1 MKNFIEY
8 FIKHRVISNWIMLI
22 ICLAGVFALSNL
34 QTRINPKI
42 EQPYVTVAVPWP
54 GASPVELEEGIMVK
68 IEEAL
73 KGLEGLLDIW
83 SQSRESYGE
92 VTVEV
97 DDTYDMNKA
106 IQAVKNAVNSISS
119 YPAGAEKP
127 IIYQETEWNRA
138 ISLSVWGPDDL
149 FTIKK
154 VIDEFRDD
162 LMRTGKISNTMVWG
176 LPEREISIEISPRD
190 LERYKLTINDIAS
203 AVRNS
208 NLNISSGSV
217 LTAQEKILI
226 RSYGKKYNSLEFE
239 DIEII
244 SGIDGT
250 KIRLIDICTVKEQW
264 PENRFY
270 SEFNGRRSVSFNVM
284 YNNNEDVVEIVEIT
298 EKIAKQ
304 YNEKYAGLITFET
317 FIKET
322 DDLEERMRLL
332 IQNGLIGLALIMILL
347 GVFLNLRMA
356 FWIALSIPISFLGMF
371 FVIWVAGISINEM
384 SLFGMILVVG
394 ILVDDGIIIGESIF
408 YQAEKGKS
416 KLQATID
423 GTLDVIKPVSIAI
436 LTTIVAFTP
445 YFYFYGQLGAYVW
458 QIAAIVIA
466 SLCFSLIEAIVIL
479 PGHLA
484 HSKALDMTKN
494 ENTNQKSVFY
504 RFRRKFDATLKKIS
518 DDSYSRFLKFCL
530 KHRWSV
536 IATTLSIVFII
547 IGLFQGAHVKAQF
560 FPEME
565 FPFARI
571 NIEMPAGA
579 SAVVADEVRDEVIEK
594 ALAYGKIME
603 DENGVN
609 PIENYMSWGRGGNI
623 NIFLDLIPATE
634 RDWAVNDFLSD
645 LSDYIGTIPEAE
657 NVNIR
662 TASFGGNPIGV
673 RFLSADYTQLLL
685 AKNLLKEELQ
695 KIDGIKDIRDDTP
708 LGNNEFI
715 VKLKPRAE
723 ALGFNLRNVTSQ
735 LRQGFFGQEVMRM
748 QRGRDE
754 LRIWVRFSK
763 ENRVSISQIEN
774 LRIRTP
780 NGDYIAFKEI
790 ATFKIERGIKTI
802 RRENRQR
809 SVRVSANMDFT
820 KNNLQVVLGELNS
833 TIIPRVLSQVDGVT
847 ETAGGQAEY
856 TNKMINSISFS
867 MTFAALVIFTILVF
881 LLKSYIQTAL
891 ILSLIPLGIIGAV
904 IGHFLMGI
912 PVSILSF
919 LGIVALSGII
929 INDSVVLLDRY
940 NKNIKSGEKVR
951 DAIYNAGVIR
961 FRPIVLTTLTT
972 SVGLAPLILQ
982 RSQQGQWLV
991 PMALAV
997 AAGLIFGTLITL
1009 LMLPSALYCVSD
1021 LRVLKNRFAHKYM
1034 GRDLMSRAEMEPAR
1048 KSD

>member
-8 FIKHRVISNWIMLI
+8 FIKHRVIANWIMLV
-22 ICLAGVFALSNL
+22 ICLTGVFALFNL
-34 QTRINPKI
+34 QTRINPKV
-42 EQPYVTVAVPWP
+42 EQPYVTVAVVFP
-54 GASPVELEEGIMVK
+54 GASPIELEEGIMVK

-73 KGLEGLLDIW
+73 KGLEGLSEIW
-83 SQSRESYGE
+83 SQSHESYGE

-97 DDTYDMNKA
+97 DDSYDMSRA
-106 IQAVKNAVNSISS
+106 IQDVKNAVNSIAS

-138 ISLSVWGPDDL
+138 IWLSVWGPDDL

-162 LMRTGKISNTMVWG
+162 LMRSGKISNTMVWG
-176 LPEREISIEISPRD
+176 LPDREISIEISPRD
-190 LERYKLTINDIAS
+190 LERFKLTINDIAR

-208 NLNISSGSV
+208 SLNISSGSV
-217 LTAQEKILI
+217 LTEQEEILI
-226 RSYGKKYNSLEFE
+226 RTYGKKYNSQEFE
-239 DIEII
+239 DIEIV
-244 SGIDGT
+244 SGVDGT
-250 KIRLIDICTVKEQW
+250 KIRLVDICTVKEQW

-270 SEFNGRRSVSFNVM
+270 SEFNGKRAVSFNVM
-284 YNNNEDVVEIVEIT
+284 YNNNEDVVEIVETT
-298 EKIAKQ
+298 ERIAKQ

-322 DDLEERMRLL
+322 DDLEERMGLL
-332 IQNGLIGLALIMILL
+332 IQNGLIGLTLIMILL
-347 GVFLNLRMA
+347 SIFLNIRMA
-356 FWIALSIPISFLGMF
+356 FWVALSIPISFLGMF
-371 FVIWVAGISINEM
+371 FVIWILGISINEM

-408 YQAEKGKS
+408 SQAERGKS
-416 KLQATID
+416 KFKATID

-436 LTTIVAFTP
+436 LTTIVAFIP
-445 YFYFYGQLGAYVW
+445 YFYFYGVLGSYVW
-458 QIAAIVIA
+458 QIAAIVIV
-466 SLCFSLIEAIVIL
+466 SLCFSLIEAVIIL
-479 PGHLA
+479 PGHIE
-484 HSKALDMTKN
+484 HSKALDMAKN
-494 ENTNQKSVFY
+494 GIPNKKSIFY
-504 RFRRKFDATLKKIS
+504 RTRKKFDVVLTKIS
-518 DDSYSRFLKFCL
+518 DDSYGRFLKFCL

-536 IATTLSIVFII
+536 TASTLSIVLII
-547 IGLFQGAHVKAQF
+547 IGMFQGAHVRAQF

-571 NIEMPAGA
+571 AIEMPAGA
-579 SAVVADEVRDEVIEK
+579 SEAVADDVRNEVIEK
-594 ALAYGKIME
+594 ALAYGKILE
-603 DENGVN
+603 DEEGIN
-609 PIENYMSWGRGGNI
+609 PIENYMSWGGRGDV

-634 RDWAVNDFLSD
+634 RDWSVNDFLSD

-662 TASFGGNPIGV
+662 TPSFGGSPVEV
-673 RFLSADYTQLLL
+673 RFLSADYTQLLK
-685 AKNLLKEELQ
+685 AKNLLKEELA
-695 KIDGIKDIRDDTP
+695 KIDGLEDIRDDTP

-715 VKLKPRAE
+715 VTLKPRAE
-723 ALGFNLRNVTSQ
+723 ALGFNLREVTSQ

-754 LRIWVRFSK
+754 LRIWVRFNK
-763 ENRVSISQIEN
+763 DDRVSISQIEN

-780 NGDYIAFKEI
+780 NGDYIAFKEL
-790 ATFKIERGIKTI
+790 ATFKIERGIETI

-809 SVRVSANMDFT
+809 SVRVRANMDFT
-820 KNNLQVVLGELNS
+820 KNNLQVVLEELKS

-856 TNKMINSISFS
+856 TNKMVNSITFS
-867 MTFAALVIFTILVF
+867 MTFAIIAIFTILVF
-881 LLKSYIQTAL
+881 LLKSYIQSGL

-919 LGIVALSGII
+919 LGIVALAGII

-940 NKNIKSGEKVR
+940 NKNIKSGEDVK
-951 DAIYNAGVIR
+951 DAIFNAGMIR

-972 SVGLAPLILQ
+972 AVGLAPLILQ
-982 RSQQGQWLV
+982 KSQQGQWLV

-997 AAGLIFGTLITL
+997 AAGLIFGTIITL
-1009 LMLPSALYCVSD
+1009 LMLPSALYVVSD
-1021 LRVLKNRFAHKYM
+1021 LRVLKNRFAHRFM
-1034 GRDLMSRAEMEPAR
+1034 GRALLHRSEMEPAR

>member
-22 ICLAGVFALSNL
+22 ICLAGVFALFNL
-34 QTRINPKI
+34 KTRINPKL
-42 EQPYVTVAVPWP
+42 EQPYVTVAVVFP
-54 GASPVELEEGIMVK
+54 GASPIELEEGIMVK

-73 KGLEGLLDIW
+73 KGLEGLSDIW
-83 SQSRESYGE
+83 SQSHESYGE

-97 DDTYDMNKA
+97 DDSYDMNRA
-106 IQAVKNAVNSISS
+106 IQDVKNAVNSIAS

-190 LERYKLTINDIAS
+190 LERFKLTINDITE

-217 LTAQEKILI
+217 LTAQEEILI
-226 RSYGKKYNSLEFE
+226 RTYGKKYNSLEFE
-239 DIEII
+239 DIEVI

-250 KIRLIDICTVKEQW
+250 KIRLVDICTVREQW
-264 PENRFY
+264 PDNRFY
-270 SEFNGRRSVSFNVM
+270 SEFNGKRSVSFNVM

-298 EKIAKQ
+298 ERVVEQ

-322 DDLEERMRLL
+322 DDLEERMGLL
-332 IQNGLIGLALIMILL
+332 IQNGLIGLTLIMILL
-347 GVFLNLRMA
+347 SIFLNMRMA
-356 FWIALSIPISFLGMF
+356 FWVALSIPISFLGMF
-371 FVIWVAGISINEM
+371 FVIWILGISINEM

-408 YQAEKGKS
+408 AQAEKGKS
-416 KLQATID
+416 RFKATID

-445 YFYFYGQLGAYVW
+445 YFYFYGQLGNYVW
-458 QIAAIVIA
+458 QIAAIVIV
-466 SLCFSLIEAIVIL
+466 SLCFSLIEAVVIL
-479 PGHLA
+479 PGHIQ
-484 HSKALDMTKN
+484 HSKALDMAKN
-494 ENTNQKSVFY
+494 GNTNQKSIFY
-504 RFRRKFDATLKKIS
+504 RIRKKFDAILKMIS
-518 DDSYSRFLKFCL
+518 DDSYGRFLKFCL

-536 IATTLSIVFII
+536 TASTLSIVLLIV
-547 IGLFQGAHVKAQF
+547 GLFQGAHVRAQF

-571 NIEMPAGA
+571 GIEMPAGA
-579 SAVVADEVRDEVIEK
+579 SAVVADEVRNKVIEK

-603 DENGVN
+603 EEDGIN
-609 PIENYMSWGRGGNI
+609 PIENYMSWGGRGDI
-623 NIFLDLIPATE
+623 NIFLDLIPAAE

-645 LSDYIGTIPEAE
+645 LSDHIGTIPEAE

-662 TASFGGNPIGV
+662 TASFGGSPVAV
-673 RFLSADYTQLLL
+673 RFLSADYTQLLK
-685 AKNLLKEELQ
+685 AKNLLKDELQ
-695 KIDGIKDIRDDTP
+695 KIDGLKDIRDDTP

-715 VKLKPRAE
+715 VTLKPRAE
-723 ALGFNLRNVTSQ
+723 ALGFNLRDVTSQ

-754 LRIWVRFSK
+754 LRIWVRFTK
-763 ENRVSISQIEN
+763 DDRISISQIEN

-790 ATFKIERGIKTI
+790 ATFKIERGIETI

-820 KNNLQVVLGELNS
+820 KNNLQVVLEELNS

-856 TNKMINSISFS
+856 TNKMVDSITFS
-867 MTFAALVIFTILVF
+867 MTFALIMIFTILVF
-881 LLKSYIQTAL
+881 LLKSYIQSGI

-904 IGHFLMGI
+904 LGHFVMGI
-912 PVSILSF
+912 PISILSF
-919 LGIVALSGII
+919 LGIVALAGII

-940 NKNIKSGEKVR
+940 NKNIKAGEGVR
-951 DAIYNAGVIR
+951 EAIYNAGMIR

-972 SVGLAPLILQ
+972 AVGLAPLILQ

-1021 LRVLKNRFAHKYM
+1021 LRVLKNRFAHRFM
-1034 GRDLMSRAEMEPAR
+1034 GRELLDRAEMEPAR
-1048 KSD
+1048 K

>member
-1 MKNFIEY
+1 
-8 FIKHRVISNWIMLI
+8 MLI
-22 ICLAGVFALSNL
+22 ICFAGVFALFNL
-34 QTRINPKI
+34 KTRINPKL
-42 EQPYVTVAVPWP
+42 EQPYVTVAVVFP
-54 GASPVELEEGIMVK
+54 GASPIELEEGIMVK

-73 KGLEGLLDIW
+73 KGLEGLSDIW
-83 SQSRESYGE
+83 SQSHESYGE

-97 DDTYDMNKA
+97 DDSYDMNRA
-106 IQAVKNAVNSISS
+106 IQDVKNAVNSIAS

-190 LERYKLTINDIAS
+190 LERFKLTINDITQ

-217 LTAQEKILI
+217 LTAQEEILI
-226 RSYGKKYNSLEFE
+226 RTYGKKYNSLEFE
-239 DIEII
+239 DIEVI

-250 KIRLIDICTVKEQW
+250 KIRLVDICTVREQW
-264 PENRFY
+264 PDNRFY
-270 SEFNGRRSVSFNVM
+270 SEFNGKRSVSFNVM

-298 EKIAKQ
+298 ERVVEQ

-322 DDLEERMRLL
+322 DDLEERMGLL
-332 IQNGLIGLALIMILL
+332 IQNGLIGLTLIMILL
-347 GVFLNLRMA
+347 SIFLNMRMA
-356 FWIALSIPISFLGMF
+356 FWVALSIPISFLGMF
-371 FVIWVAGISINEM
+371 FVIWILGISINEM

-408 YQAEKGKS
+408 AQAEKGKS
-416 KLQATID
+416 RFKATID

-445 YFYFYGQLGAYVW
+445 YFYFYGQLGNYVW
-458 QIAAIVIA
+458 QIAAIVIV
-466 SLCFSLIEAIVIL
+466 SLCFSLIEAVVIL
-479 PGHLA
+479 PGHIE
-484 HSKALDMTKN
+484 HSKALDMAKN
-494 ENTNQKSVFY
+494 GNTNQKSIFY
-504 RFRRKFDATLKKIS
+504 RIRKKFDAILKMIS
-518 DDSYSRFLKFCL
+518 DDSYGRFLKFCL

-536 IATTLSIVFII
+536 TASTLSIVLLIV
-547 IGLFQGAHVKAQF
+547 GLFQGAHVRAQF

-571 NIEMPAGA
+571 GIEMPAGA
-579 SAVVADEVRDEVIEK
+579 SAVVADEVRNEVIEK

-603 DENGVN
+603 EEDGIN
-609 PIENYMSWGRGGNI
+609 PIENYMSWGGRGDI
-623 NIFLDLIPATE
+623 NIFLDLIPAAE

-645 LSDYIGTIPEAE
+645 LSDHIGTIPEAE

-662 TASFGGNPIGV
+662 TASFGGSPVAV
-673 RFLSADYTQLLL
+673 RFLSADYTQLLK
-685 AKNLLKEELQ
+685 AKNLLKDELQ
-695 KIDGIKDIRDDTP
+695 KIDGLKDIRDDTP

-715 VKLKPRAE
+715 VTLKRRAE
-723 ALGFNLRNVTSQ
+723 ALGFNLRDVTSQ

-754 LRIWVRFSK
+754 LRIWVRFTK
-763 ENRVSISQIEN
+763 DDRISISQIEN

-790 ATFKIERGIKTI
+790 ATFKIERGIETI

-820 KNNLQVVLGELNS
+820 KNNLQVVLEELNS

-856 TNKMINSISFS
+856 TNKMVDSITFS
-867 MTFAALVIFTILVF
+867 MTFALIMIFTILVF
-881 LLKSYIQTAL
+881 LLKSYIQSGI

-904 IGHFLMGI
+904 LGHFVMGI
-912 PVSILSF
+912 PISILSF
-919 LGIVALSGII
+919 LGIVALAGII

-940 NKNIKSGEKVR
+940 NKNIKAGEGVR
-951 DAIYNAGVIR
+951 EAIYNAGMIR

-972 SVGLAPLILQ
+972 AVGLAPLILQ

-1021 LRVLKNRFAHKYM
+1021 LRVLKNRFAHRFM
-1034 GRDLMSRAEMEPAR
+1034 GRELLDRAEMEPAR
-1048 KSD
+1048 K

>member
-22 ICLAGVFALSNL
+22 ICLAGVFALFNL
-34 QTRINPKI
+34 QTRIQPKL
-42 EQPYVTVAVPWP
+42 EQPYVTVAVVFP
-54 GASPVELEEGIMVK
+54 GASPIELEEGIMVK

-73 KGLEGLLDIW
+73 KGLEGLSDIW
-83 SQSRESYGE
+83 SQSHESYGE

-97 DDTYDMNKA
+97 DDSYDMSRA
-106 IQAVKNAVNSISS
+106 IQDVKNAVNSIAS

-138 ISLSVWGPDDL
+138 ISFSVWGPDDL

-176 LPEREISIEISPRD
+176 LPGREISIEIFPRD
-190 LERYKLTINDIAS
+190 LERFKLTINDIAS

-217 LTAQEKILI
+217 LTAQEEILI
-226 RSYGKKYNSLEFE
+226 RSYGKKYSSLEFE
-239 DIEII
+239 DIEVI
-244 SGIDGT
+244 SGVDGT
-250 KIRLIDICTVKEQW
+250 KIKLVDICTVREQW

-270 SEFNGRRSVSFNVM
+270 SEFNGKRAVTFNVM
-284 YNNNEDVVEIVEIT
+284 YNNNEDVVEIVEIA
-298 EKIAKQ
+298 ERIANQ
-304 YNEKYAGLITFET
+304 YNEQYGGLITFET

-322 DDLEERMRLL
+322 DDLEERMGLL
-332 IQNGLIGLALIMILL
+332 IQNGIIGLALIMILL
-347 GVFLNLRMA
+347 SIFLNMRMA
-356 FWIALSIPISFLGMF
+356 FWVALSIPISFLGMF
-371 FVIWVAGISINEM
+371 FVIWILGISINEM

-408 YQAEKGKS
+408 AQAEKGKS
-416 KLQATID
+416 RFRATID

-445 YFYFYGQLGAYVW
+445 YFYFYGQLGSYVW
-458 QIAAIVIA
+458 QIAAIVIV
-466 SLCFSLIEAIVIL
+466 SLCFSLIEAVVIL
-479 PGHLA
+479 PAHIE
-484 HSKALDMTKN
+484 HSKALDMAKN
-494 ENTNQKSVFY
+494 GNTNKKSIFY
-504 RFRRKFDATLKKIS
+504 RLRKKFDAILKRIS
-518 DDSYSRFLKFCL
+518 DDSYGRFLKFCL

-536 IATTLSIVFII
+536 TAATLSIVLLIV
-547 IGLFQGAHVKAQF
+547 GLFQGAHVRAQF

-571 NIEMPAGA
+571 AIEMPAGA
-579 SAVVADEVRDEVIEK
+579 SAVVADEVRNEVIEK

-603 DENGVN
+603 DEDGVN
-609 PIENYMSWGRGGNI
+609 PIENYMSWGGRGNI

-662 TASFGGNPIGV
+662 TASFGGSPIGV
-673 RFLSADYTQLLL
+673 RFLSADYTQLLK
-685 AKNLLKEELQ
+685 AKNLLKDELA
-695 KIDGIKDIRDDTP
+695 KIDGLEDIRDDTP

-715 VKLKPRAE
+715 VTLKPRAE
-723 ALGFNLRNVTSQ
+723 ALGFNLRDVTSQ

-754 LRIWVRFSK
+754 LRIWVRFNK

-780 NGDYIAFKEI
+780 NGDYIAFKEL
-790 ATFKIERGIKTI
+790 ATFKIERGIETI

-820 KNNLQVVLGELNS
+820 KNNLQIVLAELNS

-856 TNKMINSISFS
+856 TNKMVDSITFS
-867 MTFAALVIFTILVF
+867 MTFAFIVIFTILVF
-881 LLKSYIQTAL
+881 LLKSYIQSGL

-904 IGHFLMGI
+904 LGHFVMGI

-919 LGIVALSGII
+919 LGIVALAGII

-940 NKNIKSGEKVR
+940 NKNIKSGEDVQ
-951 DAIYNAGVIR
+951 DAIYNAGMVR

-972 SVGLAPLILQ
+972 AVGLAPLILQ

-997 AAGLIFGTLITL
+997 AAGLIFGTVITL
-1009 LMLPSALYCVSD
+1009 LMLPSALYVVSD
-1021 LRVLKNRFAHKYM
+1021 LRVLKNRFAHKFM
-1034 GRDLMSRAEMEPAR
+1034 GRELLERADMEPAR
-1048 KSD
+1048 KHI

>member
-8 FIKHRVISNWIMLI
+8 FIKHRVISNWIMII
-22 ICLAGVFALSNL
+22 ICLAGAYALSNL
-34 QTRINPKI
+34 QTRINPKV
-42 EQPYVTVAVPWP
+42 EQPYVTVAVVFP
-54 GASPVELEEGIMVK
+54 GASPIELEEGIMVK

-73 KGLEGLLDIW
+73 KGLEGLSEIW
-83 SQSRESYGE
+83 SQSHESYGE

-97 DDTYDMNKA
+97 EDSYDMSRA
-106 IQAVKNAVNSISS
+106 IQDVKNAVNSIAS

-176 LPEREISIEISPRD
+176 LPEREISIEIFPRD
-190 LERYKLTINDIAS
+190 LERFKLTINDIAS

-217 LTAQEKILI
+217 LTTQEEILI
-226 RSYGKKYNSLEFE
+226 RSYGKKYSSQEFE
-239 DIEII
+239 NIEII
-244 SGIDGT
+244 SGVDGT

-270 SEFNGRRSVSFNVM
+270 SEFNGKRAVTFNVM
-284 YNNNEDVVEIVEIT
+284 YNNNEDVVEIVEIS
-298 EKIAKQ
+298 EQIANQ

-332 IQNGLIGLALIMILL
+332 IQNGLIGLTLIIILL
-347 GVFLNLRMA
+347 GIFLNTRMA
-356 FWIALSIPISFLGMF
+356 FWVALSIPISFLGMF
-371 FVIWVAGISINEM
+371 FVIWIAGISINEM

-408 YQAEKGKS
+408 SQAEKGKNRL
-416 KLQATID
+416 KATVD

-436 LTTIVAFTP
+436 LTTIVAFIP
-445 YFYFYGQLGAYVW
+445 YFYFYGVLGSYVW

-466 SLCFSLIEAIVIL
+466 SLCFSLIEAVVIL
-479 PGHLA
+479 PAHLE
-484 HSKALDMTKN
+484 HSKALDLAKN
-494 ENTNQKSVFY
+494 GNNNHKSVFY
-504 RFRRKFDATLKKIS
+504 KLRKAFDRILKKLT
-518 DDSYSRFLKFCL
+518 DNVYGRFLKFCL

-536 IATTLSIVFII
+536 SAATLAVVLLIA
-547 IGLFQGAHVKAQF
+547 GMFQGAHVRAQF

-571 NIEMPAGA
+571 AIEMPAGA
-579 SAVVADEVRDEVIEK
+579 SEVVADGVRNEVIEK

-603 DENGVN
+603 DEDGVN
-609 PIENYMSWGRGGNI
+609 PIENYMSWGGRGNI

-634 RDWAVNDFLSD
+634 REWAVNDFLSD

-657 NVNIR
+657 HVNIR
-662 TASFGGNPIGV
+662 TASFGGSPVSV
-673 RFLSADYTQLLL
+673 RFLSADYTQLLR

-695 KIDGIKDIRDDTP
+695 KIDGLIDIRDDTP

-715 VKLKPRAE
+715 VSLKPRAE
-723 ALGFNLRNVTSQ
+723 ALGFNLREVTSQ

-754 LRIWVRFSK
+754 LRIWVRFNK

-809 SVRVSANMDFT
+809 SVRVNANMDFT
-820 KNNLQVVLGELNS
+820 KNNLQVVLAELNS
-833 TIIPRVLSQVDGVT
+833 TIIPRVLSQVDGVMQ
-847 ETAGGQAEY
+847 TAGGQAEY
-856 TNKMINSISFS
+856 TNKMVSSISSS
-867 MTFAALVIFTILVF
+867 MTFALIVIFTILVF
-881 LLKSYIQTAL
+881 LLKSYIQSGL

-904 IGHFLMGI
+904 LGHYVMGI

-919 LGIVALSGII
+919 LGIVALAGII

-940 NKNIKSGEKVR
+940 NKYIKSGKSVSEAVY
-951 DAIYNAGVIR
+951 DAGITR
-961 FRPIVLTTLTT
+961 FRPIVLTTMTT

-982 RSQQGQWLV
+982 KSQQGQWLV

-1021 LRVLKNRFAHKYM
+1021 LRVLKNRFAHRFM
-1034 GRDLMSRAEMEPAR
+1034 GRELLDRSEMEPAR
-1048 KSD
+1048 KHV

>member
-54 GASPVELEEGIMVK
+54 GASPIELEEGIMVK

-83 SQSRESYGE
+83 SKSHESYGE

-217 LTAQEKILI
+217 LTAQEEILI

-298 EKIAKQ
+298 ERIASQ
-304 YNEKYAGLITFET
+304 YNEKYEGLITFET

-466 SLCFSLIEAIVIL
+466 SLCFSLIEAVVIL

-484 HSKALDMTKN
+484 HSKALDMAKN
-494 ENTNQKSVFY
+494 GNTNQKSVFY
-504 RFRRKFDATLKKIS
+504 RFRKKFDAVLKKIQMI
-518 DDSYSRFLKFCL
+518 L
-530 KHRWSV
+530 
-536 IATTLSIVFII
+536 IAVF
-547 IGLFQGAHVKAQF
+547 
-560 FPEME
+560 
-565 FPFARI
+565 
-571 NIEMPAGA
+571 
-579 SAVVADEVRDEVIEK
+579 
-594 ALAYGKIME
+594 
-603 DENGVN
+603 
-609 PIENYMSWGRGGNI
+609 
-623 NIFLDLIPATE
+623 
-634 RDWAVNDFLSD
+634 
-645 LSDYIGTIPEAE
+645 
-657 NVNIR
+657 
-662 TASFGGNPIGV
+662 
-673 RFLSADYTQLLL
+673 
-685 AKNLLKEELQ
+685 
-695 KIDGIKDIRDDTP
+695 
-708 LGNNEFI
+708 
-715 VKLKPRAE
+715 
-723 ALGFNLRNVTSQ
+723 
-735 LRQGFFGQEVMRM
+735 
-748 QRGRDE
+748 
-754 LRIWVRFSK
+754 
-763 ENRVSISQIEN
+763 
-774 LRIRTP
+774 
-780 NGDYIAFKEI
+780 
-790 ATFKIERGIKTI
+790 
-802 RRENRQR
+802 
-809 SVRVSANMDFT
+809 
-820 KNNLQVVLGELNS
+820 
-833 TIIPRVLSQVDGVT
+833 
-847 ETAGGQAEY
+847 
-856 TNKMINSISFS
+856 
-867 MTFAALVIFTILVF
+867 
-881 LLKSYIQTAL
+881 
-891 ILSLIPLGIIGAV
+891 
-904 IGHFLMGI
+904 
-912 PVSILSF
+912 
-919 LGIVALSGII
+919 
-929 INDSVVLLDRY
+929 
-940 NKNIKSGEKVR
+940 
-951 DAIYNAGVIR
+951 
-961 FRPIVLTTLTT
+961 
-972 SVGLAPLILQ
+972 
-982 RSQQGQWLV
+982 
-991 PMALAV
+991 
-997 AAGLIFGTLITL
+997 
-1009 LMLPSALYCVSD
+1009 
-1021 LRVLKNRFAHKYM
+1021 
-1034 GRDLMSRAEMEPAR
+1034 
-1048 KSD
+1048 

>member
-8 FIKHRVISNWIMLI
+8 FIKHRVIANWIMLV
-22 ICLAGVFALSNL
+22 ICLTGVFALFNL
-34 QTRINPKI
+34 QTRINPKV
-42 EQPYVTVAVPWP
+42 EQPYVTVAVVFP
-54 GASPVELEEGIMVK
+54 GASPIELEEGIMVK

-73 KGLEGLLDIW
+73 KGLEGLSEIW
-83 SQSRESYGE
+83 SQSHESYGE

-97 DDTYDMNKA
+97 DDSYDMSRA
-106 IQAVKNAVNSISS
+106 IQDVKNAVNSIAS

-138 ISLSVWGPDDL
+138 IWLSVWGPDDL

-162 LMRTGKISNTMVWG
+162 LMRSGKISNTMVWG
-176 LPEREISIEISPRD
+176 LPDREISIEISPRD
-190 LERYKLTINDIAS
+190 LERFKLTINDIAT

-208 NLNISSGSV
+208 SLNISSGSV
-217 LTAQEKILI
+217 LTEQEEILI
-226 RSYGKKYNSLEFE
+226 RTYGKKYNSQEFE
-239 DIEII
+239 DIEIV
-244 SGIDGT
+244 SGVDGT
-250 KIRLIDICTVKEQW
+250 KIRLVDICTVKEQW

-270 SEFNGRRSVSFNVM
+270 SEFNGKRAVSFNVM
-284 YNNNEDVVEIVEIT
+284 YNNNEDVVEIVETT
-298 EKIAKQ
+298 ERIAKQ

-322 DDLEERMRLL
+322 DDLEERMGLL
-332 IQNGLIGLALIMILL
+332 IQNGLIGLTLIMILL
-347 GVFLNLRMA
+347 SIFLNIRMA
-356 FWIALSIPISFLGMF
+356 FWVALSIPISFLGMF
-371 FVIWVAGISINEM
+371 FVIWILGISINEM

-408 YQAEKGKS
+408 SQAERGKS
-416 KLQATID
+416 KFKATID

-436 LTTIVAFTP
+436 LTTIVAFIP
-445 YFYFYGQLGAYVW
+445 YFYFYGVLGSYVW
-458 QIAAIVIA
+458 QIAAIVIV
-466 SLCFSLIEAIVIL
+466 SLCFSLIEAVIIL
-479 PGHLA
+479 PGHIE
-484 HSKALDMTKN
+484 HSKALDMAKN
-494 ENTNQKSVFY
+494 GIPNKKSIFY
-504 RFRRKFDATLKKIS
+504 RTRKKFDVVLTKIS
-518 DDSYSRFLKFCL
+518 DDSYGRFLKFCL

-536 IATTLSIVFII
+536 TASTLSIVLII
-547 IGLFQGAHVKAQF
+547 IGMFQGAHVRAQF

-571 NIEMPAGA
+571 AIEMPAGA
-579 SAVVADEVRDEVIEK
+579 SETVADDVRNEVIEK
-594 ALAYGKIME
+594 ALAYGKILE
-603 DENGVN
+603 DEEGIN
-609 PIENYMSWGRGGNI
+609 PIENYMSWGGRGDV

-634 RDWAVNDFLSD
+634 RDWSVNDFLSD

-662 TASFGGNPIGV
+662 TPSFGGSPVEV
-673 RFLSADYTQLLL
+673 RFLSADYTQLLK
-685 AKNLLKEELQ
+685 AKNLLKEELA
-695 KIDGIKDIRDDTP
+695 KIDGLEDIRDDTP

-715 VKLKPRAE
+715 VTLKPRAE
-723 ALGFNLRNVTSQ
+723 ALGFNLREVTSQ

-754 LRIWVRFSK
+754 LRIWVRFNK
-763 ENRVSISQIEN
+763 DDRVSISQIEN

-780 NGDYIAFKEI
+780 NGDYIAFKEL
-790 ATFKIERGIKTI
+790 ATFKIERGIETI

-809 SVRVSANMDFT
+809 SVRVRANMDFT
-820 KNNLQVVLGELNS
+820 KNNLQVVLEELKS

-856 TNKMINSISFS
+856 TNKMVNSITFS
-867 MTFAALVIFTILVF
+867 MTFAIIAIFTILVF
-881 LLKSYIQTAL
+881 LLKSYIQSGL

-919 LGIVALSGII
+919 LGIVALAGII

-940 NKNIKSGEKVR
+940 NKNIKSGQDVK
-951 DAIYNAGVIR
+951 DAIFNAGMIR

-972 SVGLAPLILQ
+972 AVGLAPLILQ
-982 RSQQGQWLV
+982 KSQQGQWLV

-997 AAGLIFGTLITL
+997 AAGLIFGTIITL
-1009 LMLPSALYCVSD
+1009 LMLPSALYVVSD
-1021 LRVLKNRFAHKYM
+1021 LRVLKNRFAHRFM
-1034 GRDLMSRAEMEPAR
+1034 GRELLQRSEMEPAR